1 MTQEKNSLY
10 EMKTNQS
17 NLFEEQKLKLDQTI
31 QKLKETQKELI
42 DSKEKFKNE
51 MMTQT
56 KLTTLYKTSFE
67 ESNNR
72 VIQLEGKFSINLN
85 IFSSK
90 LF

>member
-1 MTQEKNSLY
+1 
-10 EMKTNQS
+10 MKTNQS